1 MGINQFVGRIPKAS
15 PEGVTL
21 PRFCFSSD
29 TVLLPILSNLL
40 VSVVLCTVEMPPC
53 GGIAFCI
60 YVYLAYKKAKHTSR
74 HRTGAGRTSEN
85 PLSAKFLERRL
96 GEVRRIYLPRT
107 PVNRSGW
114 RVALRSFRRWPQF

>member
-1 MGINQFVGRIPKAS
+1 MGLNQFVGRFPKAS
-15 PEGVTL
+15 LKGVTL

-29 TVLLPILSNLL
+29 TVLSPILSNSL

-60 YVYLAYKKAKHTSR
+60 YVYPAYKEAKHTSR

-85 PLSAKFLERRL
+85 PLSAKFRERPFQRLPGKSKWALKWRLEKPL
-96 GEVRRIYLPRT
+96 QHT
-107 PVNRSGW
+107 S
-114 RVALRSFRRWPQF
+114 

>member
-29 TVLLPILSNLL
+29 TVLSPILSNLL
-40 VSVVLCTVEMPPC
+40 VSVVLCTIEMPPC
-53 GGIAFCI
+53 GGDCFCI
-60 YVYLAYKKAKHTSR
+60 YMYPTHKEAKHTSR

-85 PLSAKFLERRL
+85 PLSAKFRERPFHA
-96 GEVRRIYLPRT
+96 LP
-107 PVNRSGW
+107 
-114 RVALRSFRRWPQF
+114 